1 MLHIPR
7 LTIAGLR
14 GGSGKTILSLGLAK
28 YWNQAGWKVKPFK
41 KGPDYIDAVWL
52 SRAAGH
58 TATNLDPFLMSDAQI
73 RSLFVQGMSRFDVAL
88 IEGNRGLFDGKD
100 LDGSCSTAHLAR
112 LLDSPVVLIID
123 CTKMTRTAAAMLQGC
138 VHFEPD
144 VRISGVVLNN
154 TAGSRHR
161 SILRQCIETYCD
173 LPVLGTLPRLKD
185 NPIPERHMGLISDR
199 EHASDPALETIA
211 RTIGEWLDVDKISDI
226 ALHAPEFSPVNPV
239 QWPAKSADTDPVR
252 IGVVKDASLWFY
264 YPENLEA
271 LSRAGARIEEVSLL
285 TGQAWPDL
293 HGLYLGGGFPET
305 QASELSSNAHVRD
318 KILTLARKGLP
329 IYAECG
335 GLMYLCTTLFSAGHA
350 HSMVGVFPFQA
361 KLSRKP
367 QGHGYTLARVNRPNP
382 FYRVGYEFYGH
393 EFHYSKCLPPHDGQS
408 CVQEPCLQ
416 MLRGTG
422 LGQSQDGLLFR
433 NTFACYTHVHALSVP
448 DWAENFVRAAATF
461 RRCLEQGLDECPDIR
476 MPF

>member
-1 MLHIPR
+1 
-7 LTIAGLR
+7 
-14 GGSGKTILSLGLAK
+14 
-28 YWNQAGWKVKPFK
+28 
-41 KGPDYIDAVWL
+41 
-52 SRAAGH
+52 
-58 TATNLDPFLMSDAQI
+58 
-73 RSLFVQGMSRFDVAL
+73 
-88 IEGNRGLFDGKD
+88 
-100 LDGSCSTAHLAR
+100 
-112 LLDSPVVLIID
+112 
-123 CTKMTRTAAAMLQGC
+123 
-138 VHFEPD
+138 
-144 VRISGVVLNN
+144 
-154 TAGSRHR
+154 HR

-199 EHASDPALETIA
+199 EHASDQALETIA

-226 ALHAPEFSPVNPV
+226 ALHAPEFSAVQPV
-239 QWPAKSADTDPVR
+239 QWPTKSAEMEPVR

-285 TGQAWPDL
+285 TGQEWPEL

-305 QASELSSNAHVRD
+305 QASELASNAHVRD
-318 KILTLARKGLP
+318 KILALARKGLP

-335 GLMYLCTTLFSAGHA
+335 GLMYLCTTLFSTGHA
-350 HSMVGVFPFQA
+350 HSMVGVFPFQT

-367 QGHGYTLARVNRPNP
+367 QGHGYTLARVSRPNP

-393 EFHYSKCLPPHDGQS
+393 EFHYSKCLPPNGQS
-408 CVQEPCLQ
+408 CIQEPCLT

-448 DWAENFVRAAATF
+448 DWAENFVQAAATY
-461 RRCLEQGLDECPDIR
+461 RHCLEQGLEECPDIR
-476 MPF
+476 MPS